1 MNKNILYDE
10 FRRRYRITGSK
21 TTVNQDYRLIK
32 QFCDFI
38 ANKYPAVTK
47 PSQLSND
54 HCNAYYNHLKNKCW
68 RGEISKSYLKNTL
81 YSVNKFFKAIGKP
94 ELAYNVSKLLTSF
107 EGKKKITVTL
117 EEFNMLKAYRRKHNK
132 VLYPE

>member
-38 ANKYPAVTK
+38 ANKYPEVTK
-47 PSQLSND
+47 LSQLNNN
-54 HCNAYYNHLKNKCW
+54 HCNAFYNDIKNRSW
-68 RGEISKSYLKNTL
+68 RGEISKSYLKDTL
-81 YSVNKFFKAIGKP
+81 YSVNKLLKTIGKH
-94 ELAYNVSKLLTSF
+94 EFAYDVSKLIKSF
-107 EGKKKITVTL
+107 GGKKKITVTL
-117 EEFNMLKAYRRKHNK
+117 EEFNNIKKWRKKYDK
-132 VLYPE
+132 VMPPE